1 MAAPLAVR
9 ALIHD
14 GGMQV
19 LYVDLG
25 GDAVHE
31 PDPALAM
38 RTWEDSGVA
47 IIPANVMCRCDGP
60 KPREKF
66 GLILESRAIA
76 QIAARANVEVPVFD
90 SRYKAGNHDAEL
102 RTVFD
107 TLERELSRGGL
118 GTSLYID
125 ALLAQLI
132 VCVFR
137 AFDAPATLPVLEP
150 IPAPAPLDERAV
162 RVLRYIDEHLDHD
175 LNVDDIARVVD
186 LSTFHFSRAFKRWTG
201 ESPHRYLLRQRLVRA
216 QRLVIDST
224 MPLAQI
230 ARSLGF
236 YDQSHFGHHFKRYFG
251 ETPRQTRERKNVPAR

>member
-1 MAAPLAVR
+1 MASPLAVR
-9 ALIHD
+9 ALIHG

-25 GDAVHE
+25 GDVDRD

-38 RTWEDSGVA
+38 RSWDESGVA
-47 IIPANVMCRCDGP
+47 ILPANVMCRCDGP

-66 GLILESRAIA
+66 GLIIETRALA
-76 QIAARANVEVPVFD
+76 QIAARANVTVPSFD
-90 SRYKAGNHDAEL
+90 GRYKNGNHDPEL
-102 RTVFD
+102 RAVFD

-118 GTSLYID
+118 ATSLYID

-137 AFDAPATLPVLEP
+137 AFDAPALPERAP
-150 IPAPAPLDERAV
+150 IPAPAPLDERAI
-162 RVLRYIDEHLDHD
+162 RVLRYIDEHLDRAI
-175 LNVDDIARVVD
+175 NVDDIARVID
-186 LSTFHFSRAFKRWTG
+186 LSPFHFSRAFKRWTG
-201 ESPHRYLLRQRLVRA
+201 ESPHRYLLRQRLERA

-224 MPLAQI
+224 MPFAQI

-236 YDQSHFGHHFKRYFG
+236 YDQSHFGHHFKRQFG
-251 ETPRQTRERKNVPAR
+251 ATPREARERKNVPVR